1 MTISCSVTGLSRKK
15 TQNFKFYTKYLVYI
29 SFWRRSKSAQALCR
43 DFESP
48 KTQSLTLLKISS
60 ER

>member
-1 MTISCSVTGLSRKK
+1 MTITGLSRKK
-15 TQNFKFYTKYLVYI
+15 KHKTLNFTQSNWYI
-29 SFWRRSKSAQALCR
+29 FRFWRRSKSAQALCR
-43 DFESP
+43 GFESP